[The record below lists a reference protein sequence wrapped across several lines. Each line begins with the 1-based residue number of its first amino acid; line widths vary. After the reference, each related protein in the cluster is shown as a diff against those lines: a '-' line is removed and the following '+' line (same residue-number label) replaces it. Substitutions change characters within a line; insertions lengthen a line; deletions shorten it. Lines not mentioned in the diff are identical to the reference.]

1 MRYLKGSKDEVLT
14 LECGASREIKWH
26 VDAAFAVHKDF
37 RSHSGATMSME
48 KGSIMAFSTKQKLNT
63 RSLTEAELVAMDDA
77 MSPILWSKNFLEAQ
91 GFKNLKTTV
100 FQDNKSTMLLEE
112 NGRQS
117 VGKTSR
123 HLNIRYFF
131 VTDVIKK
138 GLIKV
143 KYCPTGDMIADC
155 FTKPLQGLL
164 FKKLKRLVQNQ
175 DN

>member
-1 MRYLKGSKDEVLT
+1 M
-14 LECGASREIKWH
+14 ECGASREIKWH

-37 RSHSGATMSME
+37 RSHSGATMSMG

-63 RSLTEAELVAMDDA
+63 RSLTEAALVAMDNA

-117 VGKTSR
+117 VGKRSR

-138 GLIKV
+138 GLIQV
-143 KYCPTGDMIADC
+143 E
-155 FTKPLQGLL
+155 
-164 FKKLKRLVQNQ
+164 
-175 DN
+175 